1 MPNDI
6 LQPFSDDFN
15 EFLRDESRRTGSAS
29 SISFPRTADDVR
41 DALRAAADRGE
52 TVTIQ
57 GARTGITGGAT
68 PDGGHILNL
77 SRMNRITGLRHDSPS
92 GQLLL
97 RVQPGALLSDV
108 NARLAD
114 LAFDTDGW
122 DGESVAALAA
132 LRDAGPRMFTPDPTE
147 TSASIG
153 GMVACNASGARSFHY
168 GPVRSHVEAVQV
180 VLADG
185 RGVTLRRGV
194 QRAESRRF
202 TLALDGGGELSGELP
217 SYDAPVVKNAAGYY
231 VTPDM
236 DLLDLFIGMEG
247 TLGVVTE
254 VELRLL
260 PKPPSMWG
268 VMAFMPDEAAAVML
282 IRALRGE
289 NIDGGKSAPDPAPV
303 AIEFFNSA
311 ALALLRNQKAS
322 NAAFAEIP
330 ELPRSYHTAVYAE
343 FHGPDEDTIT
353 DAVMAASEAMVA
365 LGGDEDATWVADSER
380 EMERLKFFRHAVPE
394 SVNLLIDGR
403 RREHPSLTK
412 LGTDMSVP
420 DRSLSDV
427 LSMYNDDLAAAGL
440 ESVIFGH
447 AGDNH
452 VHVNILPRDEQEYA
466 RGKELY
472 LSWARRVVEMG
483 GSVSAEHGIGKLKT
497 DFLRVMYGEQGIDE
511 MRALKRV
518 FDPDGLLNRGNLF

>member
-6 LQPFSDDFN
+6 VQPFSEDFS
-15 EFLRDESRRTGSAS
+15 EYLRDESRRSGTAA
-29 SISFPRTADDVR
+29 SISFPRTEDEVR
-41 DALRAAADRGE
+41 QALRAATARGE
-52 TVTIQ
+52 AVTIQ

-68 PDGGHILNL
+68 PDGGHVLNL
-77 SRMNRITGLRHDSPS
+77 SRMNRITGLRHDP
-92 GQLLL
+92 QADRYLL
-97 RVQPGALLSDV
+97 RVQPGVLLSEV

-114 LAFDTDGW
+114 LSFDTDGW
-122 DGESVAALAA
+122 SQESVAALSAM
-132 LRDAGPRMFTPDPTE
+132 RDAGPRMFTPDPTE

-168 GPVRSHVEAVQV
+168 GPIRSHVEALRV

-185 RGVTLRRGV
+185 RAVTLQRGA
-194 QRAESRRF
+194 QRAEGRRF
-202 TLALDGGGELSGELP
+202 VLRPDEGEAVSGELP
-217 SYDAPVVKNAAGYY
+217 AYDAPRVKNAAGYF
-231 VTPDM
+231 VQPDM
-236 DLLDLFIGMEG
+236 DLLDLFVGMEG

-268 VMAFMPDEAAAVML
+268 LMAFMSDEAAAVML
-282 IRALRGE
+282 VRALRGE
-289 NIDGGKSAPDPAPV
+289 QVDKGDYTPEPAPV
-303 AIEFFNSA
+303 AIELFNNA
-311 ALALLRNQKAS
+311 ALALLRTQKAT

-330 ELPRSYHTAVYAE
+330 ELPESYHTAVYAE
-343 FHGPDEDTIT
+343 FHGPDEDTVT
-353 DAVMAASEAMVA
+353 DAVMAASEAIVA
-365 LGGDEDATWVADSER
+365 LGGDEDATWVADSQR

-427 LSMYNDDLAAAGL
+427 LSMYNRDLADTGL

-452 VHVNILPRDEQEYA
+452 VHVNILPRDEQDYA

-472 LSWARRVVEMG
+472 LSWARRVVELG

-497 DFLRVMYGEQGIDE
+497 DFLRVMYGEQGIE
-511 MRALKRV
+511 QMRAVKQA
-518 FDPDGLLNRGNLF
+518 FDPGGLLNCGNLF